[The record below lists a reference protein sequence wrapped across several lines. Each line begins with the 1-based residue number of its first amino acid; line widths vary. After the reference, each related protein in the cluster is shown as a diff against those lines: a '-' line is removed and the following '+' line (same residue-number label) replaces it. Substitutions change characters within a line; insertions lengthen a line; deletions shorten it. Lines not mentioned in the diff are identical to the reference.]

1 MFLSG
6 ALGDLTEKIP
16 IPIALKNWATQME
29 DQYKKALFAMT
40 QMKSV
45 LDLLFAIIAVAV
57 VPAFVEELFF

>member
-1 MFLSG
+1 
-6 ALGDLTEKIP
+6 
-16 IPIALKNWATQME
+16 ME

-57 VPAFVEELFF
+57 VPAFVEELFLGQAYKNINGLDREALFGNYSDCANI